1 MAKQFFEIGSESLA
15 TAGENEEFLSCKL
28 TRLKN
33 ADWFLVKFKK
43 IAKENNVEI
52 ATGTEY

>member
-1 MAKQFFEIGSESLA
+1 VAKRFFEIGSESLV
-15 TAGENEEFLSCKL
+15 TAAENEEFLSCEL

-52 ATGTEY
+52 ATGT